1 MRSLLAVLLVAL
13 CASSTAIAQGLP
25 AIAPDA
31 PPLRAVSGQGLDRQW
46 RAVGRFETGAGFCT
60 GTLIAAD
67 LVLTAAHC
75 LHDRETGVRLPEAAF
90 RFGAGLT
97 AGRPVA
103 LRGVRRAVVHPGYA
117 PDLRD
122 ELERVRSDIALLE
135 LDRAIPADQVQPIP
149 ARGRAGPG
157 ARVQVVSYGRGRQD
171 SAALEDGCAVESGD
185 GRVQLLSCHIDP
197 GSSGAPVF
205 LTEGGRLGVVSVVS
219 AMASWRDDPVA
230 LAADLHGGL
239 APLLDLLDRTD
250 DVFSREAPRL
260 RTLTTGHDGRAEI
273 GARFVTVTP

>member
-1 MRSLLAVLLVAL
+1 MRAILAFILMA
-13 CASSTAIAQGLP
+13 STAFAQGLP
-25 AIAPDA
+25 AIVPDA
-31 PPLRAVSGQGLDRQW
+31 PPLRAVSGQGFDRHW
-46 RAVGRFETGAGFCT
+46 RAVGRFETGTGFCT
-60 GTLIAAD
+60 GTLIAVD

-75 LHDRETGVRLPEAAF
+75 LYDRETGARLPDAGF

-103 LRGVRRAVVHPGYA
+103 VRGVRRAVVHPGYA

-122 ELERVRSDIALLE
+122 ELDRVRTDIALLE

-149 ARGRAGPG
+149 ARGRAGID
-157 ARVQVVSYGRGRQD
+157 ALVQVVSYGRGRQE

-185 GRVQLLSCHIDP
+185 GRIQVLSCHIDP

-205 LTEGGRLGVVSVVS
+205 VAEDGRLGVVSVVS

-230 LAADLHGGL
+230 LAADLRGGL
-239 APLLDLLDRTD
+239 APLLDLLERTD

-260 RTLTTGHDGRAEI
+260 RTLTMGHDGRGEI